1 MAKNKLPKINP
12 SRLQRTVAD
21 VEFSN
26 EFTSFDDLCKAV
38 ANHKWAQGLGLDA
51 WTIGALMI
59 QHDTIVTMDKPA
71 SMPET
76 DTPAPPKT
84 DKPASISETDSPAPP
99 KHTPASASAEETA
112 RSITT
117 YDEGG
122 RGRKQCPSCKR
133 FVGVRNAVC
142 VCGHEFAKAQSAP
155 QPKSVGAAAAVAAP
169 VRRAPEVETP
179 QEYTPGRHVFCTVR
193 QRTAIPAGACPV
205 KLTGMDIQTVE
216 EWAEKV
222 RIYCQRERSQWMM
235 LSALKY
241 YAREFFDM
249 FAPEYETVK
258 KHLDTLYASE
268 DRTGY
273 SEYD

>member
-26 EFTSFDDLCKAV
+26 DFTSFDDLCKAV

-76 DTPAPPKT
+76 DTPAPPK
-84 DKPASISETDSPAPP
+84 P
-99 KHTPASASAEETA
+99 KHAPAADTPAAAPANVEEAA

-122 RGRKQCPSCKR
+122 RGRKQCPSCKKYL
-133 FVGVRNAVC
+133 GNRNSVC
-142 VCGHEFAKAQSAP
+142 ACGHEFNKAQPTP

-169 VRRAPEVETP
+169 VRRAPEVDETP
-179 QEYTPGRHVFCTVR
+179 EEYTPGRHVFCTVR
-193 QRTAIPAGACPV
+193 QRTAIPAPATNPCPF
-205 KLTGMDIQTVE
+205 KLSSTEIADVE

-222 RIYCQRERSQWMM
+222 RIHFQREKQQWMM

-241 YAREFFDM
+241 YVLSYYDRFS
-249 FAPEYETVK
+249 PEYETISA
-258 KHLDTLYASE
+258 HLDTLYRNE
-268 DRTGY
+268 GRGGY
-273 SEYD
+273 SEDDE